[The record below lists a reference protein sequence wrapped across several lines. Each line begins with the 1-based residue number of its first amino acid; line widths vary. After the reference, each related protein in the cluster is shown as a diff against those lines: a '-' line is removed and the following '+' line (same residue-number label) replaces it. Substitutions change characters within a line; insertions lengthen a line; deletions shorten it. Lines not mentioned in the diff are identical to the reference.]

1 MMIRFDIIQ
10 NTGNNVDFIAVSKNI
25 RCKVSHH
32 SPARFNRY
40 IIPEYIYKLS
50 PAGISSEKLS
60 SQVQFTLRL
69 VLLRK
74 VSSEKLSSQ
83 IQFCLRLVLL
93 RKTKNPAMFQNQGK
107 WSLRHP
113 FSKLSLQINFED
125 AWGSWLG
132 FGIFI
137 LNWILSYVPHP
148 KFWLSILILKVQRKS
163 MSLKS

>member
-1 MMIRFDIIQ
+1 MVFSKVCHQLVLSYLMCILQILNIIQ

-25 RCKVSHH
+25 RCKVLHH
-32 SPARFNRY
+32 SPARFNIY

-93 RKTKNPAMFQNQGK
+93 RKLE
-107 WSLRHP
+107 SCH
-113 FSKLSLQINFED
+113 
-125 AWGSWLG
+125 
-132 FGIFI
+132 
-137 LNWILSYVPHP
+137 VPEAG
-148 KFWLSILILKVQRKS
+148 
-163 MSLKS
+163 